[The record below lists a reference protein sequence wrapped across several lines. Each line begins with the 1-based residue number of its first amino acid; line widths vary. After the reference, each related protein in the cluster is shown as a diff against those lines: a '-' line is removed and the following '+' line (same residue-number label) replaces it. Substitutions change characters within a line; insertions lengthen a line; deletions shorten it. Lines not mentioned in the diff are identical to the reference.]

1 MINPVIMY
9 IHFGWIY
16 FMSSIKTV
24 DEIKDFIKK
33 EWELRNHHK
42 FAFAYPEET
51 IVLLI
56 DPHLICKKTNRVEDD
71 PKLNDTLQYWVE
83 VLVPFEIDWSMPS
96 SEYHYVKGRKFALRH
111 DMDLDC
117 GGYSYEEV
125 ILNAHKL
132 MTKKYGATS
141 EALYDMAIKNRLNKM
156 NRDLK
161 K

>member
-1 MINPVIMY
+1 
-9 IHFGWIY
+9 
-16 FMSSIKTV
+16 MSSIKTV

-42 FAFAYPEET
+42 FVFAYPEET

>member
-42 FAFAYPEET
+42 FVFAYPEET

>member
-1 MINPVIMY
+1 
-9 IHFGWIY
+9 
-16 FMSSIKTV
+16 MSSIKTV

-42 FAFAYPEET
+42 FAFAYPQET